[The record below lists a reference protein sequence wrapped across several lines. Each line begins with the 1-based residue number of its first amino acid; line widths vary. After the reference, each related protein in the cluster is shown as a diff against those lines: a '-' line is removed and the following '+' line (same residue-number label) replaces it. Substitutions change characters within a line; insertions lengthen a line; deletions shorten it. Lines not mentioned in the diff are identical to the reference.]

1 MKNLYLI
8 LKNGMKRSRILIP
21 GVLVMVAILTV
32 CFFGGRAIGA
42 NYEVDSIPVG
52 VIDRDHSAVSA
63 DMLSFMQEK
72 LKMQIIKTEE
82 GMTDEEA
89 FYELTQGLLDRRVS
103 VIIEI
108 PQRMQEDMLAGKKPE
123 ITMTALDEYANEAY
137 TRSYLNS
144 YMQRTMLLTEAAGGD
159 ALKLEELLKEAAE
172 NGRTVSLLDG
182 TQKNMKKSMD
192 ERGLDMMMGFFFF
205 IGFGYP
211 MFMGLLIL
219 EDKKNGT
226 FRRIQISSVKPAA
239 YIGGMAIGN
248 LAASALIVAGILTV
262 FSFYGIESNI
272 PFWLIAL
279 LMMLFF
285 TFCVGFN
292 LVAAFLTKSGFAF
305 LTVGVA
311 YISIGN
317 IVGGAYFPLGENVLN
332 KISVLVPQYF
342 IMNTVRGIAENASY
356 AYGTNFCIL
365 LLMLVLV
372 YLIAAVVY
380 TKREN

>member
-1 MKNLYLI
+1 MRNLYLI

-21 GVLVMVAILTV
+21 GVLIMVAILAV

-42 NYEVDSIPVG
+42 RYEADSIPVG
-52 VIDRDHSAVSA
+52 VIDMDKSTVSA

-72 LKMQIIKTEE
+72 LKMQIIEPQD
-82 GMTDEEA
+82 GLNDEEA
-89 FYELTQGLLDRRVS
+89 FYELTQGLLDRKVS
-103 VIIEI
+103 VIVEI
-108 PQRMQEDMLAGKKPE
+108 PRGMQNDMLAGKQPE

-137 TRSYLNS
+137 TRSYLNG
-144 YMQRTMLLTEAAGGD
+144 YMQRTMLLSEAAGGD
-159 ALKLEELLKEAAE
+159 AFKLKELLRDAAE

-219 EDKKNGT
+219 EDKRNGT

-239 YIGGMAIGN
+239 YIGGMALGN
-248 LAASALIVAGILTV
+248 LAASVLIVAGSLTV
-262 FSFYGIESNI
+262 LSLYGIESNV
-272 PFWLIAL
+272 PLGLIAL

-305 LTVGVA
+305 MTVGIT

-317 IVGGAYFPLGENVLN
+317 IVGGAYFPLGDNILN

-356 AYGTNFCIL
+356 SYGTNLCIL

-380 TKREN
+380 TRREN